1 MADLREI
8 EASIRGRVRELDAQ
22 LAAVEDLRRERECL
36 GEVLEALAPR
46 EASSAG
52 GRVTRSGAGRTRR
65 RAASRSSAA
74 PGQTRAAILAYL
86 GAHPGSSAAAIAQE
100 VGLKRSSVSTLLSR
114 LARDGEIRRSAERG
128 YELPPTGSEPVPP
141 TGSEPVPDTGSEPV
155 PDAGGEL
162 VAAGEPARASVG
174 GRGEEGPAP
183 G

>member
-46 EASSAG
+46 EAPAAG

-128 YELPPTGSEPVPP
+128 YELPAPP

-162 VAAGEPARASVG
+162 VAAGEPAGVPVG
-174 GRGEEGPAP
+174 GHGEEGPAP